1 MTLETADSEDEDNVV
16 EIQKKIA
23 KSHYSELKERS
34 LLKLFM
40 NAVPAILFT
49 VAAVW
54 FYFGVE
60 EGTPFIGQFYND
72 GLSFVLLTLIIASI
86 LCWGLFF
93 WIQVKRNHEQAA
105 LWEQSMKIYEDL
117 MNTEKELKQKSDEE
131 RRRVSRESAEQL
143 QREVLMNENKAY

>member
-1 MTLETADSEDEDNVV
+1 MTEEAADEEDNVE
-16 EIQKKIA
+16 EIKKKVA

-34 LLKLFM
+34 LFKLFL

-49 VAAVW
+49 IAAVW

-86 LCWGLFF
+86 LCWSLFF

-105 LWEQSMKIYEDL
+105 LWEQSMKVYEEL

-143 QREVLMNENKAY
+143 QREVLMNENKVH

>member
-1 MTLETADSEDEDNVV
+1 MTVEAVGGNDEDNVV
-16 EIQKKIA
+16 EIQKKVA
-23 KSHYSELKERS
+23 KSYYSKLKERS
-34 LLKLFM
+34 LFKLFL
-40 NAVPAILFT
+40 NAVPAFLFT
-49 VAAVW
+49 VAALW

-60 EGTPFIGQFYND
+60 EGTPFIGQFYSD

-93 WIQVKRNHEQAA
+93 WIQVKHNHEQAA

-143 QREVLMNENKAY
+143 QREVLMNEKKAY